1 VDVETSCLWCGE
13 PIRRRGSRG
22 RVPSYCSDR
31 CRQRAARFRRSVEW
45 QTPLAP
51 AAVVTRVSPRLVIMQ
66 AVRELRSAAVAL
78 AAAAPYVP
86 RLAGRAER
94 TALAVKRVLDEEWGD
109 EGP

>member
-1 VDVETSCLWCGE
+1 MDETATCLWCGA
-13 PIRRRGSRG
+13 PVRRRGRHG

-45 QTPLAP
+45 ADPPVPVA
-51 AAVVTRVSPRLVIMQ
+51 VTRVSPRLVIAQ
-66 AVRELRSAAVAL
+66 AVRELRSAAVAM

-86 RLAGRAER
+86 PLAGRAER
-94 TALAVKRVLDEEWGD
+94 TALAVKRVLDQEWGR